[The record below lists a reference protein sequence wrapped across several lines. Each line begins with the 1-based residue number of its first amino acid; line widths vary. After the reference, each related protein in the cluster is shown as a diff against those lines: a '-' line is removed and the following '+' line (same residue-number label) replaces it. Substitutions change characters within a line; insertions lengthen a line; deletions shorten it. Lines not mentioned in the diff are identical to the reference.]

1 VFDRLRTALRAALDA
16 ASPGDLREL
25 ARRMREAVIEA
36 GAAVQELREGLG
48 RTDRELAA
56 ERQRLADTERR
67 GRLAAEIQDGETVDV
82 AQRFAAKHRERV
94 SMLERKLA
102 AQRDELALA
111 ERDRAEMQADL
122 ARAERDQPQTEAE
135 RSAARA
141 WRELRQAG
149 GGGGERPETDL
160 QGDLLRADL
169 DAAARD
175 AVAEQ
180 QLQEIKKRVNKE

>member
-1 VFDRLRTALRAALDA
+1 MFDRLRDALRAALDA

-25 ARRMREAVIEA
+25 TRRMREAVIEA
-36 GAAVQELREGLG
+36 GAAVQEMREGLG
-48 RTDRELAA
+48 RTERELAA
-56 ERQRLADTERR
+56 ERQQVTDAERR

-94 SMLERKLA
+94 GMLERKLA
-102 AQRDELALA
+102 AQRDELTLA
-111 ERDRAEMQADL
+111 ERDRSEMQADL
-122 ARAERDQPQTEAE
+122 ARADRDQPATEAE

-141 WRELRQAG
+141 WRELRKVG
-149 GGGGERPETDL
+149 GGGVGSETDL

-175 AVAEQ
+175 AAAEQ
-180 QLQEIKKRVNKE
+180 QLREIKQRMKKE

>member
-1 VFDRLRTALRAALDA
+1 MFDRLRDALRAALDA

-36 GAAVQELREGLG
+36 GAAVQEMREGLV
-48 RTDRELAA
+48 RAERELVA
-56 ERQRLADTERR
+56 ERQRLSDAERR
-67 GRLAAEIQDGETVDV
+67 GRLAAEIQDGETVSV

-94 SMLERKLA
+94 GVLERKVA

-111 ERDRAEMQADL
+111 ERDRAEMRADL
-122 ARAERDQPQTEAE
+122 GRAEREQPATEAE

-141 WRELRQAG
+141 WRELREAG
-149 GGGGERPETDL
+149 ASDAQRETDL

-169 DAAARD
+169 DATARD
-175 AVAEQ
+175 AVAER
-180 QLQEIKKRVNKE
+180 QLREIKKRVKKE